1 MLPLPG
7 VERFHGRLISGVPK
21 FKYEMFTYQKKK
33 IYIYQRKEISL
44 FANTCIDN
52 MMARENAL

>member
-21 FKYEMFTYQKKK
+21 FEYEMFTYQKKK
-33 IYIYQRKEISL
+33 NIYQRKEISL
-44 FANTCIDN
+44 FANTCIDD